1 MLGAVLASIIDV
13 AANIGLPIMF
23 LLIMFESSGIPLPGE
38 TALFAAAIVSSKG
51 KYPIEVVI
59 VLAALAAI
67 IGDNIG
73 FAIGRHFGRRL
84 MTAPGPFISHRES
97 LLRVGEPFFAKHG
110 SKAVFFG
117 RFFAGLRIAAAWMAG
132 IARMP
137 WLTFLKWNAL
147 GGIVWATAYGLLAY
161 FIGHAAQRILEKV
174 GLVGVIVFVAGL
186 VAIGIWRFRVERR
199 RLAALIATAPDPD
212 ADAAEHP

>member
-1 MLGAVLASIIDV
+1 TSGPVIPRTVAFVASGTNAGVRTSPWAVRRTPVRARPSLSRASIWRAVTAGHRMLGAVLASIIDV

-59 VLAALAAI
+59 GLAARAAI

-84 MTAPGPFISHRES
+84 MTA
-97 LLRVGEPFFAKHG
+97 
-110 SKAVFFG
+110 
-117 RFFAGLRIAAAWMAG
+117 
-132 IARMP
+132 
-137 WLTFLKWNAL
+137 
-147 GGIVWATAYGLLAY
+147 
-161 FIGHAAQRILEKV
+161 
-174 GLVGVIVFVAGL
+174 
-186 VAIGIWRFRVERR
+186 
-199 RLAALIATAPDPD
+199 
-212 ADAAEHP
+212 

>member
-1 MLGAVLASIIDV
+1 
-13 AANIGLPIMF
+13 
-23 LLIMFESSGIPLPGE
+23 
-38 TALFAAAIVSSKG
+38 
-51 KYPIEVVI
+51 
-59 VLAALAAI
+59 
-67 IGDNIG
+67 
-73 FAIGRHFGRRL
+73 
-84 MTAPGPFISHRES
+84 
-97 LLRVGEPFFAKHG
+97 
-110 SKAVFFG
+110 
-117 RFFAGLRIAAAWMAG
+117 MAG

>member
-84 MTAPGPFISHRES
+84 MTAPGPFLGHRECVAS
-97 LLRVGEPFFAKHG
+97 
-110 SKAVFFG
+110 G
-117 RFFAGLRIAAAWMAG
+117 R
-132 IARMP
+132 
-137 WLTFLKWNAL
+137 
-147 GGIVWATAYGLLAY
+147 
-161 FIGHAAQRILEKV
+161 
-174 GLVGVIVFVAGL
+174 
-186 VAIGIWRFRVERR
+186 
-199 RLAALIATAPDPD
+199 
-212 ADAAEHP
+212 